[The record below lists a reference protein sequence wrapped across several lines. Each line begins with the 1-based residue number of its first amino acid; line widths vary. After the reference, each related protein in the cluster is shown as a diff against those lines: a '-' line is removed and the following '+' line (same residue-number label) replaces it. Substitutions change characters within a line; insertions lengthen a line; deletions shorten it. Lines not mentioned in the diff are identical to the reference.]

1 MEGSQVSCSR
11 SPLGAPLASG
21 SSGNCSYIQKLKS
34 QLVIKSHQV
43 WVGFVRIEIE
53 RTGLVY
59 IFFSFPGSSNLD
71 AFQESQGDKVL
82 PGLAG

>member
-34 QLVIKSHQV
+34 QSVMKSHPV
-43 WVGFVRIEIE
+43 WVGFLRIEIE
-53 RTGLVY
+53 RTEGLV
-59 IFFSFPGSSNLD
+59 FFFFFPFLE
-71 AFQESQGDKVL
+71 AVT
-82 PGLAG
+82 